1 MNGHTQSITYCK
13 SAKATN
19 PIKLNAGL
27 FLSIKAIDADIL
39 RVIEIEMESN
49 KRLTRIVKINRD
61 DMIECKLRISDEYE
75 KTAAI
80 TIDNPAAIKT
90 AYSRRSEKNLRPN
103 N

>member
-39 RVIEIEMESN
+39 RVIEIEMENNVLRAMRRDSGILAN
-49 KRLTRIVKINRD
+49 KIQSLQNH
-61 DMIECKLRISDEYE
+61 
-75 KTAAI
+75 
-80 TIDNPAAIKT
+80 
-90 AYSRRSEKNLRPN
+90 
-103 N
+103 